1 MKFWQKLKK
10 TEGCFVK
17 EKWLQT
23 EMEKRNNM
31 FRLVLRRGTWSISA
45 ILNLHTIARFNIIFK
60 KSCCFTKCFVLVE
73 L

>member
-17 EKWLQT
+17 EKLLQT

-31 FRLVLRRGTWSISA
+31 FS
-45 ILNLHTIARFNIIFK
+45 FK
-60 KSCCFTKCFVLVE
+60 AWVMEYICYFKFTYYCTF
-73 L
+73 